1 MKVFSNS
8 AVVLGLALLLVP
20 PAVAQKSGGKGG
32 GSHSSPSLTPSTNLN
47 SGYKPTSTSNEFDP
61 YPVTHLDSN
70 PQQLVNEQPPC
81 FHWPMNPL
89 LNGTVSAKSMSI
101 PPSALEKFSSGC
113 ASVRAKK
120 FSQAEQDL
128 MEAVKLAPKFSAAWA
143 LLGQVQEDQG
153 QNEKAVQSCTTARD
167 GDASYLP
174 SYLCLADVAAHQEK
188 WSDVAQLT
196 DVVLGMHPVKAPS
209 AYYYNCLANF
219 YLKQFAAAE
228 KSGLNALA
236 DGPKQAEAQVHWLLA
251 KIYEEEDKRDLEAEQ
266 LREYL
271 RLAPNAAD
279 SASVRQILKQIKPDS
294 AADNH

>member
-1 MKVFSNS
+1 MKVFSNL
-8 AVVLGLALLLVP
+8 AATLGLTFLLVL
-20 PAVAQKSGGKGG
+20 PASAQKGGGKGG
-32 GSHSSPSLTPSTNLN
+32 GSHPSPSLTPSTNNN
-47 SGYKPTSTSNEFDP
+47 SGFKPTSTANEFDP
-61 YPVTHLDSN
+61 YPVTHVDSS
-70 PQQLVNEQPPC
+70 PRQLVNEQPPC

-89 LNGTVSAKSMSI
+89 LSGTVSAKALDI
-101 PPSALEKFSSGC
+101 PTPALEKFSQGC
-113 ASVRAKK
+113 ANARAKK

-128 MEAVKLAPKFSAAWA
+128 MEAVKRYPRFSAAWA
-143 LLGQVQEDQG
+143 LLGQIQEDQG

-167 GDASYLP
+167 GDSSYLP
-174 SYLCLADVAAHQEK
+174 SYLCLADVAAHREK

-196 DVVLGMHPVKAPS
+196 DQVLGMHPVKAPS

-236 DGPKQAEAQVHWLLA
+236 DGPKQSEAQVHWLLA
-251 KIYEEEDKRDLEAEQ
+251 KIYEQENKRDLEAGQ

-271 RLAPNAAD
+271 RVAPNAAD
-279 SASVRQILKQIKPDS
+279 AAAVRQILKEIKPDS